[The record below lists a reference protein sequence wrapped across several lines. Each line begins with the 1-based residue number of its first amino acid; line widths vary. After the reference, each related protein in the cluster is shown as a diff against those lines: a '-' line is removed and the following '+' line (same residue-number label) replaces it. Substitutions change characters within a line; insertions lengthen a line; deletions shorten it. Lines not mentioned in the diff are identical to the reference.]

1 MITPTAA
8 APNNGSLYRNS
19 SMTTSR
25 STGPTYTGAGFI
37 TDATKTAPGAAP
49 TAAIIGGGSV
59 AVLLGAVAAIVMV

>member
-1 MITPTAA
+1 
-8 APNNGSLYRNS
+8 
-19 SMTTSR
+19 MTTSR